1 MAAAQ
6 AEEMTRALEQQ
17 EHEDKLMR
25 RGLAEQAEAKSTA
38 LADAEELVVAA
49 EEQVAVESQRAAM
62 AEAKAAAAEHAEQRA
77 VELAGAKE
85 AEAETKSEK
94 VRVMS
99 VDLEEARNRMQAAEV
114 ELVTERAVNRSATD
128 KLFAVQSEVAR
139 LQQRVGR
146 IMALEEQLQRYYWYY
161 WYCAHTTAHT
171 LSPPPHARTSTLS
184 HTLAHSRT
192 LLPSCVLTTRASQG
206 NGTGGL

>member
-49 EEQVAVESQRAAM
+49 EEQVVAAEEQVAVESQRAAM

-85 AEAETKSEK
+85 AEAETKAEK

-99 VDLEEARNRMQAAEV
+99 ADLEEARNRMQAAEV

-139 LQQRVGR
+139 LQQRVGQ
-146 IMALEEQLQRYYWYY
+146 IMALEEQLQR
-161 WYCAHTTAHT
+161 
-171 LSPPPHARTSTLS
+171 
-184 HTLAHSRT
+184 
-192 LLPSCVLTTRASQG
+192 
-206 NGTGGL
+206 